1 MSTLKSLIAQV
12 TWASVA
18 KVLQQQKNPLP
29 HALPTYH
36 AVFQILKKISALPV
50 HDCEIVITT
59 SRDGIKQAQGKMAV
73 PDEAGDPI
81 WRYFDL
87 ALAPWEE
94 WLGMPVSTE
103 TLQQFSPEE
112 IVAHCLIEMTRFGAD
127 ESKIDEIYH
136 AFLLSRLAPIV
147 I

>member
-36 AVFQILKKISALPV
+36 AVFQILQKTSPLAV
-50 HDCEIVITT
+50 DDCEIVIATT
-59 SRDGIKQAQGKMAV
+59 RDGLKQAQGKMV
-73 PDEAGDPI
+73 LPDESGDPN
-81 WRYFDL
+81 WRYFNL
-87 ALAPWEE
+87 ALTPWNE
-94 WLGMPVSTE
+94 WLGMVISTE

-127 ESKIDEIYH
+127 ESKIDEVYH